1 MSPSIYAYI
10 FYGSLVIMPILLFL
24 IFLVLDRCR
33 VWSKKTAKD
42 VAEVKK
48 HLAYGD
54 VKRLLS
60 GISDRLADF
69 NDKIAPDFQK
79 VLMSEIQ
86 QIVKEC
92 LRGNVEKDYKDI
104 EFLEPV
110 DDLQTQSENQELKP
124 FNLNDYL
131 ARMSDV
137 ESKPIG
143 FQDLDEA
150 FQVAFDESN
159 LEEVVQE
166 VSNDKVADYSDKFLK
181 RPGICLNNI
190 GIKRISIPPELWHT
204 INSLAY
210 ANASGSQNIEP
221 LSISAV
227 AFNIIN
233 DHFNS
238 HSEEINILAERG
250 TEKMLRGYDRY

>member
-33 VWSKKTAKD
+33 VWSKKTARD

-48 HLAYGD
+48 HFTYGD

-69 NDKIAPDFQK
+69 NDRIAPDFQK
-79 VLMSEIQ
+79 VLMCEIQ
-86 QIVKEC
+86 QAVKEC
-92 LRGNVEKDYKDI
+92 LKGNFEKDYKDI

-110 DDLQTQSENQELKP
+110 DDLQTQSESQEPMP
-124 FNLNDYL
+124 FNLDGYL

-143 FQDLDEA
+143 FQDLDDV
-150 FQVAFDESN
+150 FQASFDEGN
-159 LEEVVQE
+159 MEEVRE

-181 RPGICLNNI
+181 RPGICLNDI
-190 GIKRISIPPELWHT
+190 GVKRISIPPELWQT
-204 INSLAY
+204 IHSLAY

-227 AFNIIN
+227 AYNIIN

-250 TEKMLRGYDRY
+250 TEKILRGYDRC

>member
-48 HLAYGD
+48 HFTYGD

-69 NDKIAPDFQK
+69 NDRIAPDFQK
-79 VLMSEIQ
+79 VLMCEIQ
-86 QIVKEC
+86 QAVKEC
-92 LRGNVEKDYKDI
+92 LKGNFEKDYKDI

-110 DDLQTQSENQELKP
+110 DDLQTQSENQEPMP
-124 FNLNDYL
+124 FNLDGYL

-143 FQDLDEA
+143 FQEIEDAVQAA
-150 FQVAFDESN
+150 FEEGN
-159 LEEVVQE
+159 IEEVRE
-166 VSNDKVADYSDKFLK
+166 VGNDKVADYSDKFLK
-181 RPGICLNNI
+181 RPGISLNNI
-190 GIKRISIPPELWHT
+190 GVKRISIPPELWQT
-204 INSLAY
+204 IHSLAY

-227 AFNIIN
+227 AYNIIN
-233 DHFNS
+233 DHLNS

-250 TEKMLRGYDRY
+250 TEKILRGYDRY

>member
-33 VWSKKTAKD
+33 VWSKKTAKY
-42 VAEVKK
+42 VAEVKEQFS
-48 HLAYGD
+48 YGD

-79 VLMSEIQ
+79 VLMCEIQ
-86 QIVKEC
+86 KAVKEC
-92 LRGNVEKDYKDI
+92 LKGNFEKGYKDI

-124 FNLNDYL
+124 FNLNDSL

-150 FQVAFDESN
+150 FQVAFDEGN
-159 LEEVVQE
+159 VEEVRE

-250 TEKMLRGYDRY
+250 TEKILRGYDRY

>member
-42 VAEVKK
+42 VTEVKK
-48 HLAYGD
+48 HFTYGD

-60 GISDRLADF
+60 SISDRLADF

-79 VLMSEIQ
+79 VLMCEIQ
-86 QIVKEC
+86 QAVKDC
-92 LRGNVEKDYKDI
+92 LKENFEGNI
-104 EFLEPV
+104 
-110 DDLQTQSENQELKP
+110 
-124 FNLNDYL
+124 
-131 ARMSDV
+131 
-137 ESKPIG
+137 
-143 FQDLDEA
+143 
-150 FQVAFDESN
+150 
-159 LEEVVQE
+159 EEVRE
-166 VSNDKVADYSDKFLK
+166 MGNDKVADYSDKFLK
-181 RPGICLNNI
+181 HPGICLNNV
-190 GIKRISIPPELWHT
+190 GVKRISIPPELWHT
-204 INSLAY
+204 IHSLAY

-250 TEKMLRGYDRY
+250 TEKILRGYDRY

>member
-42 VAEVKK
+42 VTEVKK
-48 HLAYGD
+48 HFTYGD

-60 GISDRLADF
+60 SISDRLADF

-79 VLMSEIQ
+79 VLMCEIQ
-86 QIVKEC
+86 QAVKDC
-92 LRGNVEKDYKDI
+92 LKENFEKGYKDI
-104 EFLEPV
+104 ELLEPV
-110 DDLQTQSENQELKP
+110 DDLQTQSENQEPMP
-124 FNLNDYL
+124 FNLEGYL
-131 ARMSDV
+131 ARMSDGQ
-137 ESKPIG
+137 SKPIG

-150 FQVAFDESN
+150 VQAAFDEGN
-159 LEEVVQE
+159 IEEVRE
-166 VSNDKVADYSDKFLK
+166 MGNDKVADYSDKFLK
-181 RPGICLNNI
+181 HPGICLNNV
-190 GIKRISIPPELWHT
+190 GVKRISIPPELWHT
-204 INSLAY
+204 IHSLAY

-250 TEKMLRGYDRY
+250 TEKILRGYDRY